1 MGPRILNM
9 DTLLSTGNYVG
20 RKAVLEI
27 LEAGLQAS
35 DPYNNT
41 FKLIRREGDK
51 LIVGNRD
58 FEPAGTPLSGDEVFD
73 LSKIG
78 RIFVFGAGKGIQRI
92 AKALEDLLGD
102 RLEGGHVIDKKG
114 HPIILKR
121 IGVTLG
127 SHPAPDADCV
137 LGCQRILE
145 MTRDLTENDLVFTL
159 AGNGISSLLTMPAPG
174 LTIDEVSNVTRVMQ
188 IERGVP
194 TPDLNP
200 VRTHLDAMKGGK
212 ISRHIRPAKMVHL
225 MGIEARSYHHYMT
238 GNSFI
243 HTLPDYSTFRTAIDN
258 LKRWDAWDAVSP
270 NVRRHLETADP
281 AQETVKQAEFET
293 WGSRIYG
300 LMPGRALPAAM
311 KKAEELGFKSV
322 LLADQMSN
330 IEASQ
335 VGLVLAQIALTIE
348 QKGQPFEPPVALF
361 TDGELVVTVGQSNGV
376 GGRHQEM
383 TLTAAQRI
391 DGSENIVI
399 GSVDADGTDGPGTQ
413 YTDGTLD
420 IPCLAGGVV
429 DGTTMDSARR
439 LGINVVEHLKR
450 HDTTPPMWKLSSGII
465 ATPNIRVG
473 DIIVALV
480 TGRK

>member
-1 MGPRILNM
+1 
-9 DTLLSTGNYVG
+9 
-20 RKAVLEI
+20 
-27 LEAGLQAS
+27 
-35 DPYNNT
+35 
-41 FKLIRREGDK
+41 
-51 LIVGNRD
+51 
-58 FEPAGTPLSGDEVFD
+58 
-73 LSKIG
+73 
-78 RIFVFGAGKGIQRI
+78 
-92 AKALEDLLGD
+92 
-102 RLEGGHVIDKKG
+102 
-114 HPIILKR
+114 
-121 IGVTLG
+121 
-127 SHPAPDADCV
+127 
-137 LGCQRILE
+137 
-145 MTRDLTENDLVFTL
+145 MTRGLTEKDLVFTL

-174 LTIDEVSNVTRVMQ
+174 LTIEEVSNVTRVMQ

-225 MGIEARSYHHYMT
+225 MGTEPRSYYHYMT
-238 GNSFI
+238 NNSFI
-243 HTLPDYSTFRTAIDN
+243 HTLPDYSTFKTAIDN
-258 LKRWDAWDAVSP
+258 VKKWDAWDAVSP
-270 NVRRHLETADP
+270 AVRRHLETADP

-311 KKAEELGFKSV
+311 KKAEELGFKAV

-335 VGLVLAQIALTIE
+335 VGLVLAQIARTIE
-348 QKGQPFEPPVALF
+348 EKGQPFEPPVALF

-383 TLTAAQRI
+383 TLTSAQRI
-391 DGSENIVI
+391 SGSKNIVI
-399 GSVDADGTDGPGTQ
+399 GSVDTDGTDGPGTQ
-413 YTDGTLD
+413 YTDGTLN

-439 LGINVVEHLKR
+439 LGIDVVEELKQ
-450 HDTTPPMWKLSSGII
+450 HNTTPPMWKLNSGII

-473 DIIVALV
+473 DIIVALIA
-480 TGRK
+480 GRK